1 MVQTPDMA
9 DDPAQHDEDGTKTP
23 MGGDGRAA
31 GGPAVIALG
40 DRAGRND
47 KKPDPP
53 RASIEVGDLAPSAD
67 PTSSMAARF
76 NFFFRWFGKRFFG
89 HFDLDDRQV
98 EELRA
103 LEAQGAVIYV
113 MRYSSRLDYLL
124 FNWLFLRDGLRLSSF
139 ANGIVFTYYKPI
151 FTVLKQVLTR
161 RRGAPLEIQHSED
174 QSRVRAI
181 VRERG
186 SAFLFLRTR
195 RLRTFLRGVRR
206 QKQRR
211 DELDLLLEVVRE
223 ARESNSPVSVVPLSI
238 FWRKGPRRESRFLNL
253 DYGSLARP
261 SDLAKVTS
269 FFATYRSLSVKVG
282 DAIDVNGFAATRP
295 DDSPERLARTMR
307 RTILIHLYREEKV
320 VVGPT
325 LRSPQH
331 VLREVLEDRGVR
343 SAMAQRARDKK
354 SSPERAE
361 REVEKMVRE
370 IAARMNSTLLALM
383 AGAATLV
390 FRRLFSSFEVTGL
403 EKAVEKAKS
412 DPLVLVP
419 SHRSYF
425 DFLIVSW
432 LFYRNHLVPPHIAA
446 RENMAFGPF
455 GLLFRASGAFFLR
468 KAFDDPLYKQVFRA
482 YVAYLVRDG
491 YNQEFFIEGGR
502 SRTGKTLPPRLGMLT
517 WDVDAFL
524 ESSRRDLYIV
534 PIAITYERLVEESG
548 MVGELEGEKKTEES
562 MVGLFKARKV
572 LERRFGSVHVHFSK
586 PISLA
591 DAMGDQRP
599 RFAAS
604 VIGEI
609 DQLVSGEVDG
619 AGDDVDPV
627 QEERRAFI
635 DDLGHQIVERINWSF
650 VVNATSV
657 AAAVLLGSP
666 HRGLRRAE
674 LVERMQQ
681 VVALLKLQGVAC
693 TTALEADVDDF
704 SESIGFLLRSDLV
717 VEADGGEGDILYYEP
732 SRRRALDIY
741 RNSLAHYLT
750 VPSIIARSVLRGAT
764 RAQITDDVAF
774 WCELL
779 YMETFVPE
787 LERRAERVDAFL
799 RQFERARWV
808 EIEDGVVLSTPRGE
822 PMLQCLERQTRGAIE
837 CYEAA
842 LRAIDEAGEPIEK
855 RAFSTAAQ
863 AAFER
868 AVLLGDAECAE
879 AANPSTFD
887 NAAQL
892 LCRRGVLVLE
902 EAAPPDEPPRG
913 RFGRKRRAKPPARVY
928 APGERAAELAP
939 LLERLAASRAPR

>member
-1 MVQTPDMA
+1 MS
-9 DDPAQHDEDGTKTP
+9 DEPSKSAESDSMP
-23 MGGDGRAA
+23 EA
-31 GGPAVIALG
+31 GGGPSAPAVIAL
-40 DRAGRND
+40 DGRGHD
-47 KKPDPP
+47 DKPDPP
-53 RASIEVGDLAPSAD
+53 VASLEAGGLAPSAD
-67 PTSSMAARF
+67 PTSSMATRF
-76 NFFFRWFGKRFFG
+76 NIFFRWFSRRFFG
-89 HFDLDDRQV
+89 HFDLDAKQV
-98 EELRA
+98 ERLRA
-103 LEAQGAVIYV
+103 LEEKGAVVYV

-124 FNWLFLRDGLRLSSF
+124 FNWLFLRDSLRLSSF
-139 ANGIVFTYYKPI
+139 ANGIVFYYYKPL
-151 FTVLKQVLTR
+151 FTILKQVFTR
-161 RRGAPLEIQHSED
+161 RRGAPVEIRHSEEC
-174 QSRVRAI
+174 SRVRAL

-186 SAFLFLRTR
+186 SVFLFLRTR
-195 RLRTFLRGVRR
+195 RLRTFLRGVRK
-206 QKQRR
+206 QPQRR

-223 ARESNSPVSVVPLSI
+223 ANENGTPVSIVPLSI

-269 FFATYRSLSVKVG
+269 FLATYRSLSVKVG
-282 DAIDVNGFAATRP
+282 DEIDVNGFAASRP
-295 DDSPERLARTMR
+295 DDSPERLARTVR
-307 RTILIHLYREEKV
+307 RSILIHLYREEKV

-343 SAMAQRARDKK
+343 SAMAQWARDRK

-403 EKAVEKAKS
+403 EKAVEVAKS

-468 KAFDDPLYKQVFRA
+468 KSFDDPLYKQVFRA

-502 SRTGKTLPPRLGMLT
+502 SRTGKTLAPRLGMLT

-548 MVGELEGEKKTEES
+548 MVGELEGEKKTQES
-562 MVGLFKARKV
+562 MLSLFKARKV
-572 LERRFGSVHVHFSK
+572 LERRFGSVHVHFSE

-591 DAMGDQRP
+591 ESLGERRE

-604 VIGEI
+604 VVGEI
-609 DQLVSGEVDG
+609 DQLVSGETDAEG
-619 AGDDVDPV
+619 QESDPV
-627 QEERRAFI
+627 LEERRAFI
-635 DDLGHQIVERINWSF
+635 DDLGHRLVERINWSF

-674 LVERMQQ
+674 LVERVQQ
-681 VVALLKLQGVAC
+681 MVGLLELQGVAC
-693 TTALEADVDDF
+693 TSALQADVDDF
-704 SESIGFLLRSDLV
+704 SDSIAFLLRADLIKGA
-717 VEADGGEGDILYYEP
+717 EGGEGDILFYDP

-750 VPSIIARSVLRGAT
+750 VPSVLARGVLRGAT
-764 RAQITDDVAF
+764 RAQLGDDVRF

-779 YMETFVPE
+779 YRETFVPVT
-787 LERRAERVDAFL
+787 ERSEERIDAFL
-799 RQFERARWV
+799 GFFERAGWV
-808 EIEDGVVLSTPRGE
+808 EVEGGVYLSTGRGD
-822 PMLQCLERQTRGAIE
+822 PMLECLERQTRGAIE
-837 CYEAA
+837 CYEATF
-842 LRAIDEAGEPIEK
+842 RAIVEAEEPIERK
-855 RAFSTAAQ
+855 SLSGVAQ
-863 AAFER
+863 AAFDR
-868 AVLLGDAECAE
+868 AVLLGDAECGE
-879 AANPSTFD
+879 AANPATFD
-887 NAAQL
+887 NAADL
-892 LCRRGVLVLE
+892 LCGRGVLKLE
-902 EAAPPDEPPRG
+902 QQSVPESAPRK
-913 RFGRKRRAKPPARVY
+913 RFGRRARSKPPVRAY
-928 APGERAAELAP
+928 APGERFEELYA
-939 LLERLAASRAPR
+939 LLARLATERGAR